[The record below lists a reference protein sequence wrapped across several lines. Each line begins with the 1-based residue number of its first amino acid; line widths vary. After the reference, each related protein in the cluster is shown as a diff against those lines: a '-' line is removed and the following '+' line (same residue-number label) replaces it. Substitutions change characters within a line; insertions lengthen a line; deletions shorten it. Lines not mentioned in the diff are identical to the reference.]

1 MLADTLS
8 LAGKVALVTGSGK
21 ENGIGASTFSATYV
35 RETLHVSAH
44 AYNYASWGIIGI
56 AGPLQ
61 GTSVILF
68 AEIAYPPMN

>member
-44 AYNYASWGIIGI
+44 AYNYAS
-56 AGPLQ
+56 
-61 GTSVILF
+61 
-68 AEIAYPPMN
+68 